1 MCRLA
6 GHSTFGGR
14 ARQVTAGALLIA
26 VSLLATPGLRAQSDD
41 PGRFEVRSG
50 HHELIDGV
58 YYVDA
63 WIYLR
68 LSTEAANALRS
79 GLPLTIRVEAEF
91 LNRLRLW
98 WDTTAEAVSRRS
110 QLRYLRVTD
119 RYVIYD
125 LDDTAQGHAFK
136 TLDAALE
143 FLGRVDRLRV
153 AEAADLDEDKRYDV
167 RVRAVL
173 DKTDLPGALALFAF
187 MRRDWSIASDWL
199 QWRLD
204 DE

>member
-6 GHSTFGGR
+6 GHSTFGRR
-14 ARQVTAGALLIA
+14 ARRAAAAVVIVFALLA
-26 VSLLATPGLRAQSDD
+26 APGLKAQTDD
-41 PGRFEVRSG
+41 PGRFEVRSA

-79 GLPLTIRVEAEF
+79 GLPLTIRVEVEF

-98 WDTTAEAVSRRS
+98 WDTTAVAVSRRA

-125 LDDTAQGHAFK
+125 LDDSGQRHAFK

-143 FLGRVDRLRV
+143 FLGRVDRLAV
-153 AEAADLDEDKRYDV
+153 ADAADLDEDNRYDV

-199 QWRLD
+199 TWRLD
-204 DE
+204 EE

>member
-1 MCRLA
+1 VQAVVAVALMLPAA
-6 GHSTFGGR
+6 G
-14 ARQVTAGALLIA
+14 
-26 VSLLATPGLRAQSDD
+26 PLRAQSDD

-50 HHELIDGV
+50 RQELIDGV
-58 YYVDA
+58 YYIDA
-63 WIYLR
+63 RIYLR

-98 WDTTAEAVSRRS
+98 WDTTAVAASRRS

-119 RYVIYD
+119 RYVVYD
-125 LDDTAQGHAFK
+125 LESGQGRAFK
-136 TLDAALE
+136 TLDDALDY
-143 FLGRVDRLRV
+143 LGRVDRLPV
-153 AEAADLDEDKRYDV
+153 VAADELDEDHRYDV

-173 DKTDLPGALALFAF
+173 DKTELPGALALFAF

-199 QWRLD
+199 TWRLD
-204 DE
+204 NE

>member
-1 MCRLA
+1 MRCRTWCLVQAVVAVALMLPAA
-6 GHSTFGGR
+6 G
-14 ARQVTAGALLIA
+14 
-26 VSLLATPGLRAQSDD
+26 PLRAQSDD

-50 HHELIDGV
+50 RQELIDGV
-58 YYVDA
+58 YYIDA
-63 WIYLR
+63 RIYLR

-98 WDTTAEAVSRRS
+98 WDTTAVAASRRS

-119 RYVIYD
+119 RYVVYD
-125 LDDTAQGHAFK
+125 LESGQGRAFK
-136 TLDAALE
+136 TLDDALDY
-143 FLGRVDRLRV
+143 LVRVDRLP
-153 AEAADLDEDKRYDV
+153 ADELDEDHRYDV

-173 DKTDLPGALALFAF
+173 DKTELPGALALFAF

-199 QWRLD
+199 TWRLD
-204 DE
+204 NE